1 MQFSYRK
8 DYEEIIYEKGNHI
21 AQITMNRPQV
31 VNAWGPKFSPEFYE
45 AICDA
50 TADNSIG
57 VIVLTGAG
65 KNFSSGLDMRVAQG
79 MIASSSSMQRDNFVA
94 IRDCF
99 KPTIAAVRGWCVG
112 GANVMAAECDLTI
125 ASETARFMQV
135 GPRVGSFNA
144 LGCGYMARLVGIKK
158 AKEFWFLCRPYSAQ
172 EALEMGLVNKVVPD
186 EALEEE
192 VEAWCQEIL
201 KLSPTALKIIKGHF
215 QADSEHYVGLWNL
228 SADTLKLFEHSP
240 EVAEGANAFLEKREP
255 DFWKFYET

>member
-158 AKEFWFLCRPYSAQ
+158 AKEFWFLCRPYSARKPWRW
-172 EALEMGLVNKVVPD
+172 G
-186 EALEEE
+186 
-192 VEAWCQEIL
+192 W
-201 KLSPTALKIIKGHF
+201 
-215 QADSEHYVGLWNL
+215 
-228 SADTLKLFEHSP
+228 
-240 EVAEGANAFLEKREP
+240 
-255 DFWKFYET
+255 